1 MKKSYSRKKST
12 KSKRMQ
18 EWRKAGQISTRSV
31 AAGTAGWFCGRAPHS
46 ASPGSS
52 GTRGRVQHRAGGVLR
67 HLPHCCRGHVVCGF
81 GCSPTE
87 LGISAVD
94 FPVQAAFFLFLY
106 PRTFVSIGPVLEVEM
121 SSRQW

>member
-1 MKKSYSRKKST
+1 MLQKRKDEKENEENH
-12 KSKRMQ
+12 KNP
-18 EWRKAGQISTRSV
+18 V
-31 AAGTAGWFCGRAPHS
+31 AADYGSGTAGWFCGRAPHS